1 MQPTG
6 RSGPWAVSGGRPQA
20 GQAKEALI
28 CVVRPREPAVDLQ
41 IVRRTHIAQGTATLM
56 TQSLSAL
63 TVLVQDYDEAI
74 AFYVGTLD
82 FELLEDTRLDATKRW
97 VRVRPHG
104 KAGAAGTSLL
114 LARAATPEQLARVG
128 DQTSG
133 RVFLFLETDKFWE
146 DYERWRAQG
155 VRFLETPREESYGTV
170 VVFQDLYGNRWDLI
184 EPRTVA
190 ESRIANTVPGAA

>member
-1 MQPTG
+1 
-6 RSGPWAVSGGRPQA
+6 
-20 GQAKEALI
+20 
-28 CVVRPREPAVDLQ
+28 
-41 IVRRTHIAQGTATLM
+41 M

-63 TVLVQDYDEAI
+63 TVVVQDYDEAI

-82 FELLEDTRLDATKRW
+82 FLLEHTRLDATKRW

-114 LARAATPEQLARVG
+114 FARAAMPEQLARVG
-128 DQTSG
+128 DQTG
-133 RVFLFLETDKFWE
+133 DRVFLFLETDNFWE
-146 DYERWRAQG
+146 DYERWRARG

-190 ESRIANTVPGAA
+190 ESRIANTVPGVA

>member
-1 MQPTG
+1 
-6 RSGPWAVSGGRPQA
+6 
-20 GQAKEALI
+20 
-28 CVVRPREPAVDLQ
+28 
-41 IVRRTHIAQGTATLM
+41 M

-63 TVLVQDYDEAI
+63 TVVVQDYDEAI

-82 FELLEDTRLDATKRW
+82 FELLEDTRLDATKRR

-128 DQTSG
+128 DQTGG
-133 RVFLFLETDKFWE
+133 RVFLFLETDDFWE
-146 DYERWRAQG
+146 DYERWRARG
-155 VRFLETPREESYGTV
+155 VRFVETPREESYGTV

-184 EPRTVA
+184 EPRTAA
-190 ESRIANTVPGAA
+190 ESRIADTVPGALR